1 MVTVGAQSSLPQD
14 TPQWLLDYF
23 ELRLETAGGEKND
36 IYKNLTS
43 LSLLD
48 SGK

>member
-23 ELRLETAGGEKND
+23 ELRL
-36 IYKNLTS
+36 L
-43 LSLLD
+43 
-48 SGK
+48 GKQLVGKKMIFINT